1 MSTRDDASLQGRRA
15 YVRGARVDVAPSQPT
30 PARGLMETPG
40 VLQVAPYSTAV
51 QLYPLVNAGS
61 LHQRLPSVVIDT
73 GTVCELRLITVG
85 LSVGLSRFRRRSRSR
100 ECTTRRL
107 RGWWEP
113 SPFLRRNRPP
123 AHRPPPARQCCLITL
138 LFTRR
143 CCRPTSTHAVGPNG
157 GDGLLPSLSHTLWP
171 SSLVQPR
178 SVVRC
183 RANRPT

>member
-51 QLYPLVNAGS
+51 QLYRYPLVNGS
-61 LHQRLPSVVIDT
+61 TPGVSINDFQVWL
-73 GTVCELRLITVG
+73 CELRLITVG

-113 SPFLRRNRPP
+113 SPFLRRNRPL